1 MGDNSDAVSIDNVYI
16 RVSVKTNINQS
27 NSDMELANDFNE
39 HFTNIGTAFT
49 PSSTS
54 SRVYDHDRHGGN
66 KLTFTEIPIDQVV
79 DELKAISQNKGSGLD
94 GISTKLNKL
103 LLYCVRFLICAS
115 SKVVFQMN

>member
-1 MGDNSDAVSIDNVYI
+1 MWKTLKELLPNKKGDLNNLPTV
-16 RVSVKTNINQS
+16 S

-39 HFTNIGTAFT
+39 HFTNIGTAST

-66 KLTFTEIPIDQVV
+66 KFTFTKISIDQVV

-94 GISTKLNKL
+94 GLRGDNCIL
-103 LLYCVRFLICAS
+103 LAHRP
-115 SKVVFQMN
+115 